1 MAFAHE
7 FGSISAQLSKFI
19 CETGTG
25 TLPAADT
32 LIPEN
37 SNK

>member
-7 FGSISAQLSKFI
+7 FGAISAQLSKLI
-19 CETGTG
+19 YETGTR